1 MNYFPLSWNLWTKKF
16 LFTLFYNKS
25 EILSSGFKFF
35 LGRGI
40 EKMNFPEKMKYFRIS
55 HGYTQEEFARLVG
68 VSNSAISSYE
78 LGIRV
83 PDMYKAVKIAT
94 LMGTTCEELV
104 SERRC
109 E

>member
-1 MNYFPLSWNLWTKKF
+1 
-16 LFTLFYNKS
+16 
-25 EILSSGFKFF
+25 
-35 LGRGI
+35 
-40 EKMNFPEKMKYFRIS
+40 MNFPEKLRYFRIS
-55 HGYTQEEFARLVG
+55 HGYTQEEFAKLVG
-68 VSNSAISSYE
+68 VSDASISLYE
-78 LGIRV
+78 LGKRI

>member
-1 MNYFPLSWNLWTKKF
+1 MN
-16 LFTLFYNKS
+16 
-25 EILSSGFKFF
+25 F

-40 EKMNFPEKMKYFRIS
+40 EKMNFPEKLRYFRIS
-55 HGYTQEEFARLVG
+55 HGYTQEELARLVG
-68 VSNSAISSYE
+68 VSDAAISLYE
-78 LGIRV
+78 LGKRI

-104 SERRC
+104 KERRC

>member
-1 MNYFPLSWNLWTKKF
+1 
-16 LFTLFYNKS
+16 
-25 EILSSGFKFF
+25 
-35 LGRGI
+35 
-40 EKMNFPEKMKYFRIS
+40 MNFPEKMKYFRIS